1 MNVKIDLKTGE
12 TFEQCILICCYQDMN
27 SSLDHSFIDT
37 SLWRLL
43 SNHLDEISPM
53 SKHSLP
59 LSTNSEMENL
69 TCIVPYLYTNNN

>member
-37 SLWRLL
+37 SL
-43 SNHLDEISPM
+43 
-53 SKHSLP
+53 
-59 LSTNSEMENL
+59 
-69 TCIVPYLYTNNN
+69 